1 MTKISRMPVEVRRMG
16 YFISNLW
23 NAFSLI
29 ESRGEAVVFL
39 KELLTPTEIRMMAK
53 RVQIAKMLLE
63 GYRYDDIK
71 AHVRV
76 TNNTI
81 ASVNSKLQFENG
93 GGYLKIV
100 ERLIKI
106 EQKRQN
112 KLEGK
117 KSIFDPGPYAGRK
130 TTEWLL
136 DKSVQK
142 IQNYV
147 RRKSVEKQ
155 FDKL

>member
-1 MTKISRMPVEVRRMG
+1 MG

-23 NAFSLI
+23 NAFSLL
-29 ESRGEAVVFL
+29 ESREEAVIFL

-53 RVQIAKMLLE
+53 RIQIAKMLLE
-63 GYRYDDIK
+63 GYKYDDIK
-71 AHVRV
+71 THVRV

-81 ASVNSKLQFENG
+81 SSVNSKLQFEDG

-100 ERLIKI
+100 KRLIQI
-106 EQKRQN
+106 ESKRQD

-136 DKSVQK
+136 NKSAK
-142 IQNYV
+142 KLQNYIK
-147 RRKSVEKQ
+147 RKSVEKQ
-155 FDKL
+155 TD